1 MKDEK
6 KVSNSSK
13 SKTTKNT
20 KSTTKKTGTSPAKKS
35 SAKKPVKKTTPKK
48 VSDVKKPQ
56 IKKEPVKKTEIV
68 EEVKKVEETIQKKAE
83 YQPITSINFMS
94 VIAVLLGVVLVVLVL
109 AKMYGG
115 VKEIDYNE
123 SFLIRNNIISTV
135 NCSDIPNAITGN
147 QSFIYI
153 PNLGTEEEYKLEKK
167 LSNIIKDYNLEDD
180 FYIYHDEENK
190 CGSVSSPESVLGTSL
205 KLENGLGKMPVI
217 LYYRDGALTEIVARE
232 DQAMINDGDFIKLLD
247 MYEIKKK

>member
-20 KSTTKKTGTSPAKKS
+20 KSTTKKTGTSSAKKS
-35 SAKKPVKKTTPKK
+35 SAKKTTPKK

-68 EEVKKVEETIQKKAE
+68 EEVKKVEKTIQKKAE
-83 YQPITSINFMS
+83 YQPITSINFMT

-115 VKEIDYNE
+115 VKEIDYSE
-123 SFLIRNNIISTV
+123 SFLIKNNIISAV
-135 NCSDIPNAITGN
+135 NCSDIPNAITGE
-147 QSFIYI
+147 QSFIYLTK
-153 PNLGTEEEYKLEKK
+153 LGSEEEYKLEKK
-167 LSNIIKDYNLEDD
+167 LANIIKDYNLEED
-180 FYIYHDEENK
+180 FYIYHDEENN
-190 CGSVSSPESVLGTSL
+190 CGLVSAPESTLGTNL
-205 KLENGLGKMPVI
+205 KLENGLEETPVI
-217 LYYRDGALTEIVARE
+217 LYYRDGVLTEVVKRE
-232 DQAMINDGDFIKLLD
+232 DRAMINDGDFIKLLD